1 MSTTFEPNVL
11 TTEAKRTTTTPRHL
25 HVAGIASLM
34 ILALFAPFYFYPFL
48 LMKLMC
54 MALMAASFN
63 LLFGYGGMLSFG
75 HAAFIGSAAYI
86 AGYAAKEMHLSP
98 LLAIILGMAAATAV
112 GWLFGLVAIRRRG
125 IQFAMITLAL
135 SQLIYFIFLQAPFT
149 HGEDGLQDI
158 PRGTVLGILNLGN
171 SLTMYY
177 FILAFTVAGLLFI
190 YRMVNS
196 PFGQVVIAIR
206 DNEARATSLGY
217 NVHGYKLAVLMI
229 AAAIAGLGGALKAL
243 LFQIATLNDATYLAS
258 TEVVIVALVGGI
270 GTMLGPLAGA
280 AAIVGLDWFFA
291 ESKFPVMVING
302 LVFMACVLLFRQGI
316 VGTIAAAIEKRR
328 MQGTEES
335 KDA

>member
-1 MSTTFEPNVL
+1 MTVALEPNLL
-11 TTEAKRTTTTPRHL
+11 TTRPDRTTMKFKHL
-25 HVAGIASLM
+25 SAVGLACL
-34 ILALFAPFYFYPFL
+34 LALAVFAPFFLYPFL

-86 AGYAAKEMHLSP
+86 TGYAAKEMQLSP
-98 LLAIILGMAAATAV
+98 LLAIGLGMAAAAAV
-112 GWLFGLVAIRRRG
+112 GWLIGLVAIRRRG

-135 SQLIYFIFLQAPFT
+135 AQLVYFVFLQAPFT

-158 PRGTVLGILNLGN
+158 PRGDVFGLLDLGN
-171 SLTMYY
+171 SWAMYY
-177 FILAFTVAGLLFI
+177 FILAFTIAGFFFI

-196 PFGQVVIAIR
+196 PFGQVILAIR

-217 NVHGYKLAVLMI
+217 NVHRYKLAVLVI

-258 TEVVIVALVGGI
+258 TEVVIVAVVGGI
-270 GTMLGPLAGA
+270 GTMVGPIAGA
-280 AAIVGLDWFFA
+280 AAIVALDWFFA
-291 ESKFPVMVING
+291 ESEFPVMVING

-328 MQGTEES
+328 ASGSSEAT
-335 KDA
+335 DA

>member
-1 MSTTFEPNVL
+1 MAAALEPDAL
-11 TTEAKRTTTTPRHL
+11 ATRAYRTTMTSKHL
-25 HVAGIASLM
+25 SAAGLAGLVAV
-34 ILALFAPFYFYPFL
+34 ALFAPLFFYPFL

-75 HAAFIGSAAYI
+75 HAAFISSAAYV
-86 AGYAAKEMHLSP
+86 AGYAAKEMQLAP
-98 LLAIILGMAAATAV
+98 LLAILLGVAAATAV
-112 GWLFGLVAIRRRG
+112 GWIFGLIAIRRRG

-135 SQLIYFIFLQAPFT
+135 SQLVYFIFLQAPFT

-158 PRGTVLGILNLGN
+158 PRGSVFGLVDLGN

-177 FILAFTVAGLLFI
+177 FVLAFTIGGFLFI

-196 PFGQVVIAIR
+196 PFGQIIVAIR

-217 NVHGYKLAVLMI
+217 NVHGYKLAILVI

-243 LFQIATLNDATYLAS
+243 LFQIATLNDAAYLAS
-258 TEVVIVALVGGI
+258 TEVVIVAVVGGI
-270 GTMLGPLAGA
+270 GTMTGPIAGA

-291 ESKFPVMVING
+291 ESEFPVMVING

-316 VGTIAAAIEKRR
+316 VGTLAGAMRR
-328 MQGTEES
+328 LRGS
-335 KDA
+335 DSRGAGDV

>member
-1 MSTTFEPNVL
+1 MAAALEPDAL
-11 TTEAKRTTTTPRHL
+11 PTRAFRTTMTSKHL
-25 HVAGIASLM
+25 SAAGLACLVAV
-34 ILALFAPFYFYPFL
+34 ALFAPLFFYPFL

-75 HAAFIGSAAYI
+75 HAAFISSAAYV
-86 AGYAAKEMHLSP
+86 AGYAAKEMQLSP
-98 LLAIILGMAAATAV
+98 LLAILLGVAAATAV
-112 GWLFGLVAIRRRG
+112 GWIFGLIAIRRRG

-135 SQLIYFIFLQAPFT
+135 SQLVYFIFLQAPFT

-158 PRGTVLGILNLGN
+158 PRGSVFGLVDLGN

-177 FILAFTVAGLLFI
+177 FVLAFTIGGFLFI

-196 PFGQVVIAIR
+196 PFGQIIVAIR

-217 NVHGYKLAVLMI
+217 NVHGYKLAILVI

-243 LFQIATLNDATYLAS
+243 LFQIATLNDAAYLAS
-258 TEVVIVALVGGI
+258 TEVVIVAVVGGI
-270 GTMLGPLAGA
+270 GTMTGPIAGA

-291 ESKFPVMVING
+291 ESEFPVMVING

-316 VGTIAAAIEKRR
+316 VGTLAGAMRR
-328 MQGTEES
+328 LRGS
-335 KDA
+335 DSRGAGDV